1 MQPKSLN
8 QCQTEI
14 LVILKGVSVSF
25 LEGCE
30 TLVMWQIVKL
40 VSLIEAGVEARGA
53 VLGLDLLS
61 WQFNFLPMIIL
72 LFVPSKVIKRVP
84 FC

>member
-40 VSLIEAGVEARGA
+40 VSLIEAGVEA
-53 VLGLDLLS
+53 
-61 WQFNFLPMIIL
+61 
-72 LFVPSKVIKRVP
+72 
-84 FC
+84 